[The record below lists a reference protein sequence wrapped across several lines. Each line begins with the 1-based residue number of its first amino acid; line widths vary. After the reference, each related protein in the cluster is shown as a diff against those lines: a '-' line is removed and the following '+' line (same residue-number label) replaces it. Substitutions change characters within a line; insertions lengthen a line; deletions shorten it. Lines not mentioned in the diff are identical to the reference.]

1 MIKKSIKKNID
12 VLKNLR
18 DSKRGKIPN
27 TILGKVNKI
36 VELYEQRK
44 IVQLST
50 AQNLIN
56 NISTNNPKKRAK
68 ALEEYEKKVEKYETS
83 KPAGERTAQNA
94 QKAREGKQI
103 KNVRVRLREKTKA
116 SAISRLVRQA
126 RERGIG
132 NRKLYSIEFMLYSLE
147 PIGAIVRGKK
157 INNLIYYSKFERGR
171 PRQAS
176 IKVGEFIETL
186 TNRTVTKQQEKPMFK
201 KLMMFLKTDGGLKDA
216 MPDMLDYV
224 DAIQITKIEK
234 TDDDGRPYNVEDEG
248 LRETANVSIYN
259 FYHESVIDV
268 DKETVKEAIQ
278 HNNFRENE
286 CWINELLKTYEGSEL
301 MREKRGKLAKTLSRN
316 KILELLNRTEDDI
329 HEYGISIN
337 QMEKVFKFFNI
348 PVKLYNYRCQL
359 IYKFEPNNFKNG
371 RRKTIFVALIKNNH
385 VYPINANQDSLCQLK
400 VGEQY
405 CAKASSNFYI
415 TDKTEPPK
423 FKMFSYIDELLKMTE
438 HEEYNLIH
446 KDSNLN
452 EILFQFRKAGYEP
465 MVKYQGNR
473 IVELRARYTEKKTR
487 KVRTY
492 IIKIQD
498 LSKEIIE
505 RDVYTDTEEKYN
517 RIVEAMFDF
526 NSKVFSESHK
536 SDYSELDVTILDECR
551 TVVPSGYF
559 DKNVDV
565 KTLCEIDRTKA
576 FTWAFTQ
583 IKEIPVFSE
592 FDDWKHGDT
601 LLPNGNNW
609 DNTKIEDL
617 NLYMVQISSSNIFFN
632 KKYNLVYGK
641 FLKKLIEN
649 KTDLNIICYKKPYYI
664 HKVNYSDV
672 VDELNQTFLSDD
684 IEEDK
689 SNKKRIANI
698 TFGML
703 EKSNNTAQRSYI
715 FNSLREAIHYQR
727 QSGGRIYAIQEETVI
742 DEIDEDEENINLKS
756 TKKEG
761 ETCYILNV
769 TDRTKLMNGFRFI
782 KELLLQC
789 HNFSMYEAYN
799 KLIEN
804 NVKVYSVKS
813 DAFTIHENDLTQ
825 VMGKPNHFIKS
836 YRTGILQFEA
846 GTIGNWRLTNKGI
859 NFPTCQYKF
868 KHNDLIELPVYENEG
883 IDVVDEFDTKIFCN
897 QIIQKNPCM
906 IRAKFA
912 GSGKSYIGQYFKK
925 LGKNVLFIVPHNRLS
940 QEIDGEATTYNM
952 FFRIPVHKGD
962 DLPEFDHSDYDVIFF
977 DEIYMTNRHIYK
989 KVLHFKYQH
998 EGSKI
1003 IIGAGDTKQ
1012 LEPIND
1018 LTNTQPHDS
1027 YADQCMDKIF
1037 KYNIYLK
1044 ICKRVG
1050 EKDRITLDELYD
1062 NFWIHKLP
1070 IRDIIK
1076 KYFRFTNKIN
1086 KTDMNIAYTNDRCRY
1101 VSDEVR
1107 KQLGY
1112 KNTYEIGEEIICRLY
1127 LKQNGQKFNVNIRY
1141 KTLCINGSK
1150 ITIENIKDKKKHTL
1164 DEEIL
1169 YKHFRYGYCAT
1180 AHSCQGASIKNNI
1193 TIHEWQRSRLVSR
1206 EWLWTSITRC
1216 VDFKNVSFYENSEAE
1231 QDRVEQQLKTYFKNK
1246 IEGYKQQ
1253 DKRNLREINLD
1264 NYVDVDWCMGRLSG
1278 TCGKCGCDF
1287 YFETKKGNINSNFS
1301 CQRVD
1306 NAFAHSKDN
1315 IIAFC
1320 CWCNCA
1326 SK

>member
-1 MIKKSIKKNID
+1 MRKNIRNNIQT
-12 VLKNLR
+12 LRNLR
-18 DSKRGKIPN
+18 DNKRGRVSN
-27 TILGKVNKI
+27 EILARINLAVD
-36 VELYEQRK
+36 LYEQRK
-44 IVQLST
+44 ITQLAT
-50 AQNLIN
+50 AENLIN
-56 NISTNNPKKRAK
+56 SITNSTPRQRANRLKKFDDK
-68 ALEEYEKKVEKYETS
+68 MEQYNQS
-83 KPAGERTAQNA
+83 QPAGERTAQNA
-94 QKAREGKQI
+94 QKAREGKTV
-103 KNVRVRLREKTKA
+103 KNVRIRLREKTKA

-132 NRKLYSIEFMLYSLE
+132 NRKIYTVEFMLYSLE

-157 INNLIYYSKFERGR
+157 INGLIYFPMFERGR

-186 TNRTVTKQQEKPMFK
+186 VNRTVTKQQEKPMFK
-201 KLMMFLKTDGGLKDA
+201 KLMMFLKTDGGLKEA

-224 DAIQITKIEK
+224 DAIQITKVEK

-248 LRETANVSIYN
+248 LRESNNISIYS

-268 DKETVKEAIQ
+268 EKETVKEAIQ
-278 HNNFRENE
+278 SNDFRENE

-316 KILELLNRTEDDI
+316 KILELLNRTEEDI

-359 IYKFEPNNFKNG
+359 IYKFEPNDFKNG
-371 RRKTIFVALIKNNH
+371 RRKTIFVAFIKNNH
-385 VYPINANQDSLCQLK
+385 VYPINANQDRLCQLK
-400 VGEQY
+400 VGDQY
-405 CAKASSNFYI
+405 CAKASSNFLI

-423 FKMFSYIDELLKMTE
+423 FKMFSHIDELLKMTE

-446 KDSNLN
+446 KDNNLN
-452 EILFQFRKAGYEP
+452 EVLFQFRKAGYEP
-465 MVKYQGNR
+465 MIKYQGNR

-492 IIKIQD
+492 IIKTQD

-505 RDVYTDTEEKYN
+505 RDVYADTEEKYN

-536 SDYSELDVTILDECR
+536 SDYSALDVTILDECR

-576 FTWAFTQ
+576 FTWAFIQ

-592 FDDWKHGDT
+592 FDDWKIYND
-601 LLPNGNNW
+601 
-609 DNTKIEDL
+609 TKIEDL
-617 NLYMVQISSSNIFFN
+617 NLYMVQVYSSNIFFN

-641 FLKKLIEN
+641 FLKKMIEN
-649 KTDLNIICYKKPYYI
+649 KTELKIICYKKPYYI

-672 VDELNQTFLSDD
+672 VDELNQTVLSDD

-727 QSGGRIYAIQEETVI
+727 LSGGKIYAIQEETVMY
-742 DEIDEDEENINLKS
+742 EIDEHDNEET

-761 ETCYILNV
+761 EKLYILNV
-769 TDRTKLMNGFRFI
+769 TDKTKLMNGFRFV
-782 KELLLQC
+782 KELLLQY

-799 KLIEN
+799 KLVEN
-804 NVKVYSVKS
+804 NIKVYSVKS
-813 DAFTIHENDLTQ
+813 DAFTIHEDDLTR
-825 VMGKPNHFIKS
+825 VVGKPNHFIKS

-846 GTIGNWRLTNKGI
+846 GTIGNWRVTSPRTSQGEAVTNKSV

-868 KHNDLIELPVYENEG
+868 KHNDLIEIPVYENEP
-883 IDVVDEFDTKIFCN
+883 IDVVDEFDTRTICN
-897 QIIQKNPCM
+897 QIIQQNPVI
-906 IRAKFA
+906 IRARFA
-912 GSGKSYIGQYFKK
+912 GSGKTYIARYFQKI
-925 LGKNVLFIVPHNRLS
+925 GKNVLFVVPHNRLS

-962 DLPEFDHSDYDVIFF
+962 DLPEFDHGKFDVIFF
-977 DEIYMTNRHIYK
+977 DEIYMTNRYIYK
-989 KVLHFKYQH
+989 KVLHFRYQH
-998 EGSKI
+998 EGTKI
-1003 IIGAGDTKQ
+1003 IIGAGDCNQ
-1012 LEPIND
+1012 LPPIQD

-1050 EKDRITLDELYD
+1050 EKDRLVLEEMWND
-1062 NFWIHKLP
+1062 FWIHKLP
-1070 IRDIIK
+1070 LRDIIK
-1076 KYFRFTNKIN
+1076 TYFKTTNKIN
-1086 KTDMNIAYTNDRCRY
+1086 PNDTHIAYTNDRCRY

-1112 KNTYEIGEEIICRLY
+1112 KNTYEIGEEIVCKLY
-1127 LKQNGQKFNVNIRY
+1127 LKQNGQKFNANIRY
-1141 KTLCINGSK
+1141 KILCINGSK

-1164 DEEIL
+1164 DEDIL
-1169 YKHFRYGYCAT
+1169 YKHFRHGYCST
-1180 AHSCQGASIKNNI
+1180 AHSYQGASVKNHI
-1193 TIHEWQRSRLVSR
+1193 TIHEWQRSRLVTR
-1206 EWLWTSITRC
+1206 EWAYTAITRC
-1216 VDFKNVSFYENSEAE
+1216 VDLNNVSFYENTEAE
-1231 QDRVEQQLKTYFKNK
+1231 QDRVEQKLINYFKNK

-1264 NYVDVDWCMGRLSG
+1264 NYVDVDWCMDRLKS

-1287 YFETKKGNINSNFS
+1287 YFETKQGVVTSNFTA
-1301 CQRVD
+1301 QRTD
-1306 NAFAHSKDN
+1306 NLYPHSKDN
-1315 IIAFC
+1315 IIAYC
-1320 CWCNCA
+1320 NYCNCS